1 MKQQINYKYPSV
13 DDLRIRAKAKIPK
26 FAFEYLDG
34 GCNNDVNL
42 KKNTSRI
49 RDVELKPKYLVDY
62 TPPNLKTELFGHE
75 YDAPFGISPVGL
87 QGLMWPKSPEILAK
101 AAFDHNIPFVLSTV
115 TTASIES
122 ISEITEGRAWFQLY
136 HPAEERVTKD
146 LLKRAEAAHCP
157 VLVILA
163 DVPSFGYRP
172 RDIRNGLSMPP
183 KMTVSNILSAMKRPH
198 WALNTLINGQPSFEI
213 LKPYMQKNLNLN
225 QLAKFMDATFSGR
238 LNEDKIKRIRDLWK
252 GKLVLKGAESIDDVE
267 IAYRLGLDGVIISN
281 HGGRQV
287 DVGQAT
293 IDSLKSIAPIYKN
306 KLKIM
311 MDSGIRGGADVAR
324 VMAHGADFTFMGRTF
339 MYGVSAL
346 GKQGGNHT
354 ISMLKAQLN
363 QVMEQLSCAD
373 VHDLKDKLV
382 KS

>member
-1 MKQQINYKYPSV
+1 M
-13 DDLRIRAKAKIPK
+13 
-26 FAFEYLDG
+26 
-34 GCNNDVNL
+34 
-42 KKNTSRI
+42 
-49 RDVELKPKYLVDY
+49 
-62 TPPNLKTELFGHE
+62 
-75 YDAPFGISPVGL
+75 
-87 QGLMWPKSPEILAK
+87 
-101 AAFDHNIPFVLSTV
+101 
-115 TTASIES
+115 
-122 ISEITEGRAWFQLY
+122 
-136 HPAEERVTKD
+136 
-146 LLKRAEAAHCP
+146 
-157 VLVILA
+157 
-163 DVPSFGYRP
+163 
-172 RDIRNGLSMPP
+172 
-183 KMTVSNILSAMKRPH
+183 
-198 WALNTLINGQPSFEI
+198 
-213 LKPYMQKNLNLN
+213 
-225 QLAKFMDATFSGR
+225 
-238 LNEDKIKRIRDLWK
+238 
-252 GKLVLKGAESIDDVE
+252 LKGAESIDDVE

-354 ISMLKAQLN
+354 IAMLKAQLN